1 MTQLLWR
8 VLTFAIVT
16 GVLDQWSPGA
26 IADFHAADLA
36 LQDALRIAPGS
47 MHERARRPVSNP
59 ARDADRLCGPLVF
72 FLCRPY
78 SNVNALFGLLLSSHL
93 VDGTRRPRRPT
104 MR

>member
-8 VLTFAIVT
+8 VLTSAIVT

-47 MHERARRPVSNP
+47 MSVRGAQCQILRVMRTGCAV
-59 ARDADRLCGPLVF
+59 R
-72 FLCRPY
+72 
-78 SNVNALFGLLLSSHL
+78 SSSSF
-93 VDGTRRPRRPT
+93 VDLTR
-104 MR
+104 M